1 MVILKHDG
9 LIACI
14 VNVVVIIIVNILLIC
29 LNLLNKK
36 EEKPVKIEE
45 INEHDVKTEVQTNE
59 NLKQISTEPFNSSTS
74 RVQASTNEP
83 FNSSTSRVQASTSE
97 PFNSSTSRVQASMN
111 KFPFTN
117 SGPLKIIRIVIPTQP
132 VESKPIKVEEIE

>member
-83 FNSSTSRVQASTSE
+83 FNSSTSRVQAS
-97 PFNSSTSRVQASMN
+97 MN

>member
-1 MVILKHDG
+1 MEILKHDG

-36 EEKPVKIEE
+36 EEKSVKIEE

-59 NLKQISTEPFNSSTS
+59 NLKQIS
-74 RVQASTNEP
+74 
-83 FNSSTSRVQASTSE
+83 SE
-97 PFNSSTSRVQASMN
+97 PFNSTTSRVQASMN